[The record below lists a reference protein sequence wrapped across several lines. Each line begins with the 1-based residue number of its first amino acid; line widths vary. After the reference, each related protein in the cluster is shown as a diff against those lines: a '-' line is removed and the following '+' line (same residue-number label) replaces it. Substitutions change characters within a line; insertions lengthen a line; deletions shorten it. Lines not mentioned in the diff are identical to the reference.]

1 MINNQVIQ
9 DNVQML
15 VREWIRQSGKTPT
28 VAEENLIVAGSELV
42 INVLQNLND
51 IARAANN
58 IDSKGIHT
66 YRGLS

>member
-15 VREWIRQSGKTPT
+15 VREYIRQSGKTPT
-28 VAEENLIVAGSELV
+28 AAEENLIVTGSELV

-51 IARAANN
+51 IAHAAN
-58 IDSKGIHT
+58 DFS
-66 YRGLS
+66 RRPD